1 LRADTARGI
10 VLAPI
15 LSKFN
20 SLKTSR
26 KGVVAMAMVEYPS
39 LEAATGKFSA
49 SNVLGVGGF
58 GCVYKAVFDG
68 GVAAAVKRLEAGGP
82 ECEKEF
88 EVSVSQFFSIGH
100 CRRVRRGWVGYLFL
114 SLTTSGLWLLAE

>member
-1 LRADTARGI
+1 M
-10 VLAPI
+10 LAPI

-26 KGVVAMAMVEYPS
+26 KGLVAMIEYPS

-88 EVSVSQFFSIGH
+88 EVSVSQDLSIGH
-100 CRRVRRGWVGYLFL
+100 CRRGGL

>member
-88 EVSVSQFFSIGH
+88 EVSVSVNSSPLAIADASDEG
-100 CRRVRRGWVGYLFL
+100 
-114 SLTTSGLWLLAE
+114 GLVICSCP